1 MSNIDRL
8 DTFEVACKQLLTD
21 LSNFKNLISTQ
32 VQSLDDQEWLFDKGS
47 TKVCSADEKGLKKR
61 CKVGIKYSL
70 LVELSQIDAETIW
83 TEFSRFWGDT
93 ILNQLERVCS
103 NEELGRYQFIA
114 NNSIGD
120 ELTCDIYLPNE
131 WNIPQLNMLGCISAR
146 YRKVDVQ
153 EFYEKK

>member
-8 DTFEVACKQLLTD
+8 DIFEVACKHFLGD
-21 LSNFKNLISTQ
+21 FSNFKNLISTQ
-32 VQSLDDQEWLFDKGS
+32 VQSLDGLEWSFEKGS
-47 TKVCSADEKGLKKR
+47 TKVCSPDEKGLKKR
-61 CKVGIKYSL
+61 CKVGVKYRL
-70 LVELSQIDAETIW
+70 QVELSQVDAETIW
-83 TEFSRFWGDT
+83 TEFSRFWRT
-93 ILNQLERVCS
+93 TTLNQVERVYS

-131 WNIPQLNMLGCISAR
+131 WNIPQLNMLGCITAR

-153 EFYEKK
+153 DV

>member
-8 DTFEVACKQLLTD
+8 DTFEVACKHFLGD
-21 LSNFKNLISTQ
+21 FSKFKDIISTE
-32 VQSLDDQEWLFDKGS
+32 VQSLDGLEWFFEKGS

-70 LVELSQIDAETIW
+70 LVELSQADAETIW

-93 ILNQLERVCS
+93 TLNQVERVCS

-131 WNIPQLNMLGCISAR
+131 WNIPQLNMLGCVSAR
-146 YRKVDVQ
+146 YRNVDV
-153 EFYEKK
+153 EEV

>member
-8 DTFEVACKQLLTD
+8 DTFEVACKHFLGD
-21 LSNFKNLISTQ
+21 FSKFKDLISTQ
-32 VQSLDDQEWLFDKGS
+32 VQSLDGLEWSFDKGS

-70 LVELSQIDAETIW
+70 LVELSQIDAESIW
-83 TEFSRFWGDT
+83 TEFSRFWGAT
-93 ILNQLERVCS
+93 TLNQLERVCS

-120 ELTCDIYLPNE
+120 EFTCDIYLPNE
-131 WNIPQLNMLGCISAR
+131 WNIPQIGILGFVAPR
-146 YRKVDVQ
+146 YRSVDV
-153 EFYEKK
+153 